1 MKLTNNIMDDIERMG
16 ENRED
21 VRQMVDRF
29 YKRDNY
35 KFVNEYLY
43 QKETKRKHSKEELD
57 KIKTRFIEMQ
67 PVDGSDRLTNENTI
81 IGIGLFKYCEPR
93 QFDTIKV
100 RDFDGSVKLA
110 SEIKNMMNIQKPFE
124 YQIHCYVK
132 DSRLLDLAKI
142 TWAKFIE
149 SNLQMLDIE

>member
-1 MKLTNNIMDDIERMG
+1 MKLTNHIMDDIERMG

-21 VRQMVDRF
+21 VRLMVDRF

-67 PVDGSDRLTNENTI
+67 PVDGSDRLTDENTI
-81 IGIGLFKYCEPR
+81 IGISLFKY
-93 QFDTIKV
+93 
-100 RDFDGSVKLA
+100 
-110 SEIKNMMNIQKPFE
+110 
-124 YQIHCYVK
+124 
-132 DSRLLDLAKI
+132 
-142 TWAKFIE
+142 
-149 SNLQMLDIE
+149 